1 MQDYSIIGII
11 IALLTITLTLK
22 LVKGVL
28 KIFFI
33 IVVVAIIILMAFG
46 DGYVFGF
53 L

>member
-11 IALLTITLTLK
+11 IALLAITLTLK
-22 LVKGVL
+22 LVRGVL
-28 KIFFI
+28 KIIFI